1 MEAKGKIHGRRWWR
15 FALVVAGLALGQP
28 LQGCALYGQLMHR
41 GGSLPLGEGGA
52 EWSPF
57 VTTPTGGAV
66 GVQIMRRF

>member
-1 MEAKGKIHGRRWWR
+1 MEAKGKNRGGTWWR
-15 FALVVAGLALGQP
+15 FALALAALALGP
-28 LQGCALYGQLMHR
+28 ALQGCALYSQLMHR

-52 EWSPF
+52 ELSPF